1 MCFNRKVIGGLVVVA
16 LGIYLVAPNAFASA
30 LPLLLVAACPLSML
44 VMGKSIMGMGNKA
57 AIRDHTPAAP
67 GIAAASRSVEE
78 RQPTKGEIGHIEQVA
93 LLRAQLQRVVEQQAT
108 LARQLD
114 ALQAADAT
122 ITTSETMHEAVPA
135 LQRTAA
141 RA

>member
-16 LGIYLVAPNAFASA
+16 LGIYLVTPSAFASA

-44 VMGKSIMGMGNKA
+44 LMGKSMMGVGNKA
-57 AIRDHTPAAP
+57 TIRDHTPAAP

-78 RQPTKGEIGHIEQVA
+78 RQPTEGEIDHIEHVA
-93 LLRAQLQRVVEQQAT
+93 LVRAQLRRVGEQQAT
-108 LARQLD
+108 LTRQLD
-114 ALQAADAT
+114 ALQAAEAT
-122 ITTSETMHEAVPA
+122 TQPPESTQEAEQA

-141 RA
+141 RV